1 MKLKKIKKI
10 NYTGDV
16 YNLRIKSGEFN
27 HNYFANN
34 ICVSNCHHTQAK
46 SIKDIIVKA
55 YDSKYRYGLSGT
67 MKSDDSAE
75 SFTLD
80 AYLGPIVNK
89 ISAKF
94 LIANEFATPIIVK
107 SIVLDYLPE
116 ESKSKL
122 HDLRMRKGKDMDG
135 SKLLDL
141 ERKLVIE
148 NNVRF
153 KYIADIISKSTK
165 NSLVLFLDVKYGYG
179 RKYYDYLRES
189 TNKTIFY
196 VDGGTP
202 SDIREDYK
210 KEMETGENKILIASF
225 GTFATGISI
234 NNLHHIFFVESYKS
248 DRLVRQSLG
257 RGMRLLEGK
266 DKVYIWD
273 FVDDFRY
280 GNDNRTKNNYL
291 FRHGNERIK
300 TYSQQ
305 GFPYKKYKVK
315 L

>member
-1 MKLKKIKKI
+1 MLTVPVVTPTRSS
-10 NYTGDV
+10 NPAFDV
-16 YNLRIKSGEFN
+16 
-27 HNYFANN
+27 
-34 ICVSNCHHTQAK
+34 QAY
-46 SIKDIIVKA
+46 IV
-55 YDSKYRYGLSGT
+55 
-67 MKSDDSAE
+67 
-75 SFTLD
+75 
-80 AYLGPIVNK
+80 
-89 ISAKF
+89 
-94 LIANEFATPIIVK
+94 
-107 SIVLDYLPE
+107 
-116 ESKSKL
+116 
-122 HDLRMRKGKDMDG
+122 
-135 SKLLDL
+135 
-141 ERKLVIE
+141 
-148 NNVRF
+148 
-153 KYIADIISKSTK
+153 
-165 NSLVLFLDVKYGYG
+165 
-179 RKYYDYLRES
+179 
-189 TNKTIFY
+189 FY